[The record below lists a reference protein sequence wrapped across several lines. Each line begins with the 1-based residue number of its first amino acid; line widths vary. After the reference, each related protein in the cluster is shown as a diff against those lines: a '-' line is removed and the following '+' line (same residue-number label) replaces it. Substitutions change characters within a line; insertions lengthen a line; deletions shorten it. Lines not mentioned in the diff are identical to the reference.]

1 MLYQVWFTQLNYDIA
16 KLKKGIMPT
25 FSEI

>member
-16 KLKKGIMPT
+16 KLKKGILPT